1 MRDLFN
7 NHTIVT
13 IERRIDLGCNG
24 NLSSRN
30 STIFD
35 DGTRLLTFY
44 FFIVTW
50 SWGRG
55 EGNQY

>member
-13 IERRIDLGCNG
+13 IERQIDLGCNG

-35 DGTRLLTFY
+35 DGTRLLTF
-44 FFIVTW
+44 FLL
-50 SWGRG
+50 SLGRG
-55 EGNQY
+55 GGGRGSVLV